1 MVIRKDVSAR
11 MSRVVEHN
19 GTVYLAGIVSDDKT
33 ADIKVQ
39 AARVLEIA
47 EKKLAMADVTK
58 HDILRVEIFVKD
70 IASDF
75 AGFNEIWDEWVSK
88 ENPPARAC
96 IEGNMATAT
105 TLVEIIVTAAKS

>member
-75 AGFNEIWDEWVSK
+75 TGFNEIWDEWVSK

>member
-33 ADIKVQ
+33 PDIKVQ

-47 EKKLAMADVTK
+47 EIKLAMADVTK

-70 IASDF
+70 IYRDF
-75 AGFNEIWDEWVSK
+75 AGFNSVWDEWVSK
-88 ENPPARAC
+88 ENPPARRS
-96 IEGNMATAT
+96 IRIIATLFT
-105 TLVEIIVTAAKS
+105 IKSDKPITIFV